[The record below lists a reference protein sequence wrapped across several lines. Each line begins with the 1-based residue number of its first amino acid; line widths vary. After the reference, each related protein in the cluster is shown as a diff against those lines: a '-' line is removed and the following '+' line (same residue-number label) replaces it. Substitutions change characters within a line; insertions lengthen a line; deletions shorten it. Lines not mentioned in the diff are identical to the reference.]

1 MMHKV
6 TAMLVIRGLA
16 VAAILSVGLAAF
28 RLSFVTLRELAVM
41 AGIGPADAWL
51 FPVVIDVTTATAAVL
66 ALVAS
71 DRQVRL
77 WFTWVLGVG
86 TVVSIAGNAVHAA
99 THGERLPTWACALV
113 ASVAPIALLVDVHGV
128 ILLLRSATAP
138 EPATDSAPAEFV
150 AAPAVPTPVEVEE
163 PRALE
168 PVPDPPMVAVSVAV
182 TPQPRPLPIA
192 RPFVPVVSS

>member
-1 MMHKV
+1 
-6 TAMLVIRGLA
+6 MLVLRGLT

-66 ALVAS
+66 ALVSS
-71 DRQVRL
+71 DRHVRL
-77 WFTWVLGVG
+77 WFTWVLSVG

-99 THGERLPTWACALV
+99 THGERLPTWACVLV

-138 EPATDSAPAEFV
+138 ELATDSAPAEFV
-150 AAPAVPTPVEVEE
+150 AAPAVPTRVEVEE
-163 PRALE
+163 PRVLE

-182 TPQPRPLPIA
+182 TAQPRPLPIA
-192 RPFVPVVSS
+192 RPFVPVIPS